1 MSNKSAGESGD
12 VTLRIQLA
20 RHIAAPVLNKGEV
33 EKKKKKKQDQKK
45 ILKNWILFLV
55 LFWSLQASNNDTHQ
69 FCCVCNCN

>member
-33 EKKKKKKQDQKK
+33 EKKKKKQDQKK
-45 ILKNWILFLV
+45 NSKELNPLLSFVLV
-55 LFWSLQASNNDTHQ
+55 ITSL
-69 FCCVCNCN
+69 